1 MKKIIYIILII
12 SIFLVGCKNNEV
24 KEKANETS
32 NKIKSE
38 ESKKTSSENVVKN
51 KVNID
56 IENTVSKLCSDEIG
70 VRSVG
75 EKGNENA
82 TKYVESLIKDIGLD
96 YVFDNTYLNEFVFK
110 DIEIGGKEKNTNINN
125 IVGKIKGDNSK
136 NAIVV
141 TAHFDAYQKNVLDNA
156 SGVGTVL
163 KIANTMKNDLGDK
176 KLKQDLIFCMTNA
189 ELNGFRGSENF
200 INDIKDK
207 YDKIYNVN
215 VDCIGL
221 KTYGPLALKNI
232 SKIDESEKLY
242 LSIKNVLSESDI
254 EFVEEISSEKIKK
267 LLKNGLGASDYIAFE
282 HAGYPNIHIAQ
293 SKLESLNDRTN
304 DGVETLDYD
313 YLNKLAKTMSTWLE
327 DFEIK

>member
-1 MKKIIYIILII
+1 MRKIIYIILII

-32 NKIKSE
+32 NKTKTE
-38 ESKKTSSENVVKN
+38 EAKETSSENVVKN

-82 TKYVESLIKDIGLD
+82 TKYVESLIKDIGLE

-189 ELNGFRGSENF
+189 ELKGFMGSQNF
-200 INDIKDK
+200 IDDIKDK

-267 LLKNGLGASDYIAFE
+267 MLKDGLGASDYISFE

-293 SKLESLNDRTN
+293 SKLESLDDRTN